1 MPTLPIRSS
10 FLSEL
15 LLVGDPGVPFTAQ
28 MPDAPEPERRK
39 TADGLK
45 QVLDHGVDAER
56 LRAKFDV
63 SHFDLNA
70 MIRGAQLTL
79 VGG

>member
-1 MPTLPIRSS
+1 M
-10 FLSEL
+10 
-15 LLVGDPGVPFTAQ
+15 GDPGVPFTAQ